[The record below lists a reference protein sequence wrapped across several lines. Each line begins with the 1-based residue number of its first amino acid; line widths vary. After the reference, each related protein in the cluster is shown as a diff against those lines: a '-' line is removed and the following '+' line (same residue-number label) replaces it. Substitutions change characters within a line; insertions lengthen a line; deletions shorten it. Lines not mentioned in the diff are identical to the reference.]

1 MKKIIFII
9 TFFIFSGYYAFLAL
23 WISAGLEGFSRGFT
37 VPLRLLLSVLMLFVI
52 ITNVKN
58 KNKYKVKKLIFL
70 TFTLFWGLYFFKVL
84 QNHFIGVPLMRGWY
98 EYIFYALNFCVLP
111 FFTFST
117 MDFSKNKDLIL
128 NSLIFSGFT
137 LALVTIFLYFDA
149 LISGVGRINMLTYD
163 TGESTIS
170 PLSLAYSSVLTIFLC
185 FFKLTHSNRLNPKNK
200 LYVYMVILVSFVPFL
215 LGASRGSVVA
225 AFFSTIILFSY
236 SGIKNR
242 FKIIFTLA
250 FTISLV
256 VSGSIQSWSSIT
268 ERSSEVLISGD
279 KSIRLVYWEM
289 ALNQFYDEPI
299 LGSTIELLDAPGAKI
314 LNRIKN
320 TYPHNVFV
328 EVLMSTG
335 IIGFSLFILILF
347 KSLLIIH
354 KFCKRDKEALWVFVI
369 LVQGLSQGLFSGA
382 IYFSILIFFPLGI
395 IYSLKN
401 H

>member
-9 TFFIFSGYYAFLAL
+9 TFFSFSGYYAFLAL
-23 WISAGLEGFSRGFT
+23 LISAGLVGVSRDFT

-52 ITNVKN
+52 ITNVKY
-58 KNKYKVKKLIFL
+58 KKKYKVKKLMFF
-70 TFTLFWGLYFFKVL
+70 TFTLFWALYFFKVL
-84 QNHFIGVPLMRGWY
+84 QNHLIGVPLMRGWY

-117 MDFSKNKDLIL
+117 MNFSKSKDLIL

-170 PLSLAYSSVLTIFLC
+170 PLALSYSSVLTIFLC
-185 FFKLTHSNRLNPKNK
+185 FFKLIHSNRLNRKNK

-236 SGIKNR
+236 SGIKNK

-256 VSGSIQSWSSIT
+256 VSVSIQSWSSIT
-268 ERSSEVLISGD
+268 ERSSEALISGD
-279 KSIRLVYWEM
+279 KSLRLVYWEM

-299 LGSTIELLDAPGAKI
+299 LGSTIELVDAPGAKI

-335 IIGFSLFILILF
+335 IIGFFLFILLLF
-347 KSLLIIH
+347 KSLRIIH
-354 KFCKRDKEALWVFVI
+354 KFCKRDKEGLWVFVI

-395 IYSLKN
+395 IYSLKKD
-401 H
+401 